1 MVKVD
6 LDGWELDADGLQRT
20 DGGDAFGDAFGDG
33 VGDGLARSTSQLRAI
48 CVDAPA
54 TLPRIKLELSEEEEE
69 QIGAQ
74 ALAALRR
81 LQALWA
87 D

>member
-20 DGGDAFGDAFGDG
+20 DGGDAFGDG

>member
-6 LDGWELDADGLQRT
+6 LDGWELGADLQRS
-20 DGGDAFGDAFGDG
+20 DAGDAFGDG
-33 VGDGLARSTSQLRAI
+33 AGDAVGDGLARSTSQLRAI
-48 CVDAPA
+48 CEKAPT
-54 TLPRIKLELSEEEEE
+54 TLPRINLDLSEEEEE